1 MKLMDISEIKKRF
14 NGGEYSFQ
22 MEIPA
27 KVPENHVFDEELS
40 VKKNREMVAEHNHNV
55 EELRKQKTQK
65 QSELS
70 RQLTSDVIN
79 YITYAYDITETQ
91 ARMIEAFV
99 YKEKHASMADYFA
112 YIDELSSVIDEILKV
127 K

>member
-1 MKLMDISEIKKRF
+1 MNISDIKKKYDS
-14 NGGEYSFQ
+14 GGYSFQ
-22 MEIPA
+22 IDIPT
-27 KVPENHVFDEELS
+27 KVPENYVFDEDLS
-40 VKKNREMVAEHNHNV
+40 VKKNREMVTEHNHKV
-55 EELRKQKTQK
+55 EELRKEKTQK
-65 QSELS
+65 QGELA
-70 RQLTSDVIN
+70 RQMTSDVIN